1 MSGPRIPMPVI
12 GIVGGIG
19 AGKSEVGRILQRLGC
34 VVSDSDVG
42 ARAALEEDEVRRTL
56 IGWWGPGVYDAA
68 GRADRAAIGRI
79 VFADASQRTRL
90 EGVIHPRLK
99 VGREAMKAAA
109 EAGGA
114 RAFIIDAPL
123 LFEAGLEAEC
133 DAVIFVDSPAEQRL
147 ARVGATRGWDE
158 AEWRRRE
165 SAQLTLEEKR
175 RRSGYAV
182 ANSTDRTD
190 LERQVRTVLEAI
202 IDRRS
207 QDSN

>member
-1 MSGPRIPMPVI
+1 MPVI
-12 GIVGGIG
+12 GIAGGIG

-34 VVSDSDVG
+34 VVSDSDLG
-42 ARAALEEDEVRRTL
+42 ARAALEEDLVRRTL

-68 GRADRAAIGRI
+68 GQADRAAIGRI

-90 EGVIHPRLK
+90 EGLIHPRLK
-99 VGREAMKAAA
+99 AGREAMKAAA
-109 EAGGA
+109 EVAGA
-114 RAFIIDAPL
+114 RAFIVDAPL

-133 DAVIFVDSPAEQRL
+133 DAVIFVEAPAEQRL
-147 ARVGATRGWDE
+147 ARVRATRGWDE

-165 SAQLTLEEKR
+165 AAQLTLEEKR
-175 RRSGYAV
+175 CRSGYAV

-207 QDSN
+207 QDPN